1 MMLYQE
7 IYPEIKKKLAYCFD
21 DSVCLSY
28 AVPGEEN
35 ALRVDRV
42 FLYRNTLDADRTR
55 PFAMLSTAAD
65 DGRIISFLDSH
76 YQDFVDTGAY
86 PFQKKLNYRL
96 PEAESVKDFQMEQ
109 RMIRKMYEGVR
120 SIAFQPE
127 VSAEQKELLSKY
139 SFLFEHAVP
148 KDLLPFYHGLNP
160 RFYEWLRAQ
169 L

>member
-7 IYPEIKKKLAYCFD
+7 IIPEIKKKLAYCFD

-28 AVPGEEN
+28 AVPDIEN
-35 ALRVDRV
+35 AIRTDKV
-42 FLYRNTLDADRTR
+42 FLYQSTLNTVRSR

-65 DGRIISFLDSH
+65 DGRIICFLDSR
-76 YQDFVDTGAY
+76 YQDFMDTGAY
-86 PFQKKLNYRL
+86 PFQKKLNYSL
-96 PEAESVKDFQMEQ
+96 PEAESMKDFQMEQ

-120 SIAFQPE
+120 SFAFQQE
-127 VSAEQKELLSKY
+127 LNAEQKELLSKY

-160 RFYEWLRAQ
+160 RFYEWMHAQ